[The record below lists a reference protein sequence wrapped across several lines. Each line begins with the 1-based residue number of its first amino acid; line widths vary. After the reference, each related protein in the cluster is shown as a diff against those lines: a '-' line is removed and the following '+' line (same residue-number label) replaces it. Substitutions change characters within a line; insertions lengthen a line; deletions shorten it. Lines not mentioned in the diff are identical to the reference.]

1 MNNYQKQK
9 AKKQK
14 ALVADL
20 TPEEAKAL
28 AEIKVEPSLIYTETQ
43 RRRIMETG
51 EYAAAMKAY
60 ERDMKSIPALLADI
74 LKETVAVRLIMEQPY
89 GTVQSR

>member
-1 MNNYQKQK
+1 MNNNSNYQKRK
-9 AKKQK
+9 AKK

-20 TPEEAKAL
+20 TPEEEKAL
-28 AEIKVEPSLIYTETQ
+28 CQAKVEPSLIYTETQ

-74 LKETVAVRLIMEQPY
+74 LKETTATRLLLEDLWN
-89 GTVQSR
+89 SAK

>member
-1 MNNYQKQK
+1 MNSYQRQK

-14 ALVADL
+14 ALIADL
-20 TPEEAKAL
+20 TPEEEKAL
-28 AEIKVEPSLIYTETQ
+28 CQAKVAPSLIYTEDQ

-74 LKETVAVRLIMEQPY
+74 LKETTATRLILEDMWN
-89 GTVQSR
+89 SAK

>member
-1 MNNYQKQK
+1 MNSYQRQK

-20 TPEEAKAL
+20 TPEEEKAL
-28 AEIKVEPSLIYTETQ
+28 CQAKVEPSLIYTETQ

-51 EYAAAMKAY
+51 EYAAAMKGY
-60 ERDMKSIPALLADI
+60 ERDMKSIPAMLGDV
-74 LKETVAVRLIMEQPY
+74 LKEAVAIRLLLEEIWN
-89 GTVQSR
+89 SAK